1 MEEEFISN
9 DYPNYPERMDDE
21 SLEHM
26 LDPLG
31 FKAMCWGLEG
41 TFFSKK
47 QKDMSTRLYPWQIPS
62 NCFDSVGWKCQYLL
76 LKLML

>member
-1 MEEEFISN
+1 
-9 DYPNYPERMDDE
+9 MDDE

-31 FKAMCWGLEG
+31 FKAVCWGLDE

-47 QKDMSTRLYPWQIPS
+47 QKDVSIRLYPWQIPS
-62 NCFDSVGWKCQYLL
+62 NCFEFVG
-76 LKLML
+76 